1 MRTFTEEEKCILDM
15 YRDKT
20 RLGAVAK
27 MYEALPYIEQDGIY
41 NVGPEQD
48 GIRTLV
54 EGTID
59 KLVRMSDRRYRAA
72 LRSRS
77 YLVLLS
83 REYAKKE
90 ANG

>member
-27 MYEALPYIEQDGIY
+27 MYEALPYI
-41 NVGPEQD
+41 EQD

-83 REYAKKE
+83 REYVKKE

>member
-27 MYEALPYIEQDGIY
+27 MYEALPYIEQDGI
-41 NVGPEQD
+41 
-48 GIRTLV
+48 RTLV

-59 KLVRMSDRRYRAA
+59 KLVRMSDRRYRTA

>member
-15 YRDKT
+15 YRDQT
-20 RLGAVAK
+20 RLGTVAK
-27 MYEALPYIEQDGIY
+27 MYEALPYI
-41 NVGPEQD
+41 EQD

>member
-27 MYEALPYIEQDGIY
+27 MYEALPYIEQDGI
-41 NVGPEQD
+41 
-48 GIRTLV
+48 RTLV

-72 LRSRS
+72 LRSRN

>member
-27 MYEALPYIEQDGIY
+27 MYEALPYI
-41 NVGPEQD
+41 EQD